1 MQIKYLALLTILS
14 LFAGILIGSN
24 VSLSNAVMYD
34 GVNDEIPKPDL
45 VTGNIVCGD
54 KLCGELDDEF
64 KIKPQFK
71 ITEKKWM
78 NLPHDL
84 N

>member
-1 MQIKYLALLTILS
+1 MP

-34 GVNDEIPKPDL
+34 GVVDDEIPKPDL
-45 VTGNIVCGD
+45 VTENIVCGD

-78 NLPHDL
+78 NLPPDL